1 MSPSGNVPCPAI
13 VCPSA
18 SGSRKPSERPPAHF
32 VIRCRLDGAAF
43 PILQRVPRAG
53 MKPRGAIYR
62 ITLTTHGAEF
72 LVACN
77 RAHRNTFTNHT
88 RENLPEQEEGL
99 EGVCTGRLNTKF
111 DTSRPNQLL
120 EQTRISIL
128 NWNRGPRRGTPGTIE
143 THIAGKWHI
152 IALQDATEY
161 LRHENLT
168 NRFQIS
174 HYAGCAVLFNKDSS
188 TQTCG

>member
-1 MSPSGNVPCPAI
+1 
-13 VCPSA
+13 
-18 SGSRKPSERPPAHF
+18 
-32 VIRCRLDGAAF
+32 
-43 PILQRVPRAG
+43 

-72 LVACN
+72 LVVCN
-77 RAHRNTFTNHT
+77 LAHRNTFANHT
-88 RENLPEQEEGL
+88 RDNLHEQEEGL
-99 EGVCTGRLNTKF
+99 EGVCTGRLNTKL
-111 DTSRPNQLL
+111 DTSSPDQLL

-128 NWNRGPRRGTPGTIE
+128 NWIRGPRRGTPGTIE
-143 THIAGKWHI
+143 THIAVKWHI

-168 NRFQIS
+168 NRFHIS
-174 HYAGCAVLFNKDSS
+174 HCAGCAVLFNKDTS